1 MDNSVKSRG
10 WVKNAAIIFLSVL
23 LVLTFFSNTIMNRS
37 LPEVATVNVVND
49 AITAR
54 VRGTGTVT
62 AQASYQVKAPTT
74 RKIQSV
80 MIRSGQ
86 EVSQGDVLFILNDGD
101 SAELDAAS
109 ETLRKLQLSYDQTA
123 VSLPSFDYTADR
135 KNIERAKAAEA
146 AAQADMQKALDNLA
160 NSQEGADLAFYESEL
175 QARTMALNKAM
186 AALEETKAAVAKERE
201 TAWGDVT
208 ELNAWVK
215 LLQQNIDRKGSLTVT
230 KQVPVGAST
239 VAFWSDAAMDGVIH
253 LPSFMPAAN
262 YRIVALAELVE
273 QQGEGQT
280 PPEQQTPSE
289 QQTPPEQQGESN
301 MLLMTTQPEST
312 QGDQTAPENPPAA
325 EPTQPAVE
333 PTVTA
338 EPQPQATAE
347 PTVPETPVTP
357 TTEPTPEPTTP
368 VVVVVVTTPEP
379 TVTETPVTPTIEPIP
394 GPTEAPTVEV
404 TYIQNFDI
412 DVNGLTDGEKELL
425 RDRLDKFNREVFNL
439 VTGSETE
446 IGANKMQALEY
457 EIYNV
462 RQAIES
468 LSQTDP
474 RISQAEAAVDAAQAE
489 LDAITSLLGGYAADY
504 NNAKAAYE
512 EAKKTR
518 ETLETNL
525 NNSMI
530 SNSKSAA
537 GTSLTLQDLAYQIER
552 AKKELEE
559 ISGGE
564 QNQIIAPV
572 GGIIDA
578 VNYTAGSTPEK
589 DQILCTIEVPDL
601 GYALSFSVTNEQA
614 RRLRVGDTAT
624 VTNYYWGSEINA
636 TLESIRTDPKNPQT
650 NKLLNF
656 TVTGDV
662 NPGSELTLSVGSK
675 SQNYDIVVP
684 NSAIRTDANG
694 SFVLAIEAKNSPL
707 GNRYYAKRVDV
718 TVLAS
723 DDINSA
729 VTGDLGFGDFVITTS
744 SRPIKSGD
752 MVRMAN

>member
-1 MDNSVKSRG
+1 MENSVKNRG

-37 LPEVATVNVVND
+37 LPEVATANITSD

-135 KNIERAKAAEA
+135 NNIERAKQAEKD
-146 AAQADMQKALDNLA
+146 AQEDMQKALDNLA
-160 NSQEGADLAFYESEL
+160 NSKEGADMAFYESEL
-175 QARTMALNKAM
+175 QARTMALNKAL
-186 AALEETKAAVAKERE
+186 AALEETKAMVARERE
-201 TAWGDVT
+201 AAWGDVT

-215 LLQQNIDRKGSLTVT
+215 LLQKNIDRKSSLTVT
-230 KQVPVGAST
+230 KQMPVGAST
-239 VAFWSDAAMDGVIH
+239 VAFWSDTLMDGVIH
-253 LPSFMPAAN
+253 LQSYMPASN
-262 YRIVALAELVE
+262 YRIVALADMVE
-273 QQGEGQT
+273 QPGEGQT
-280 PPEQQTPSE
+280 APEQA
-289 QQTPPEQQGESN
+289 GGD
-301 MLLMTTQPEST
+301 LVMTTQPENT
-312 QGDQTAPENPPAA
+312 PPEQTPPENPPA
-325 EPTQPAVE
+325 VD
-333 PTVTA
+333 
-338 EPQPQATAE
+338 PQPQQTEAPQQTE
-347 PTVPETPVTP
+347 QPPEIEQPQQTEVPQQTEQPA
-357 TTEPTPEPTTP
+357 TEPQQTEQPP
-368 VVVVVVTTPEP
+368 VV
-379 TVTETPVTPTIEPIP
+379 TIQ
-394 GPTEAPTVEV
+394 PTESESPTVEV
-404 TYIQNFDI
+404 TFIQDFAIITD
-412 DVNGLTDGEKELL
+412 GLTDGEKELL
-425 RDRLDKFNREVFNL
+425 RDRLDKYNREVFNL

-457 EIYNV
+457 EIYNA
-462 RQAIES
+462 RQALEALS
-468 LSQTDP
+468 LIDP
-474 RISQAEAAVDAAQAE
+474 RISQAQAAVDAAQAE
-489 LDAITSLLGGYAADY
+489 LDAITNLLGGYAADY

-552 AKKELEE
+552 AKKELEAL
-559 ISGGE
+559 SGGE
-564 QNQIIAPV
+564 QNQIVAPV

-601 GYALSFSVTNEQA
+601 GYALSFSVTNDQA

-624 VTNYYWGSEINA
+624 VTNYYWGSEIKA

-656 TVTGDV
+656 TVSGDV

-707 GNRYYAKRVDV
+707 GNRYYATRVDV

>member
-1 MDNSVKSRG
+1 MENSVKSRG

-37 LPEVATVNVVND
+37 LPEVATANVTSD

-86 EVSQGDVLFILNDGD
+86 EVSQGDVLFILSDGD
-101 SAELDAAS
+101 SAELDEAS
-109 ETLRKLQLSYDQTA
+109 ENLRKLQLSYDQTA
-123 VSLPSFDYTADR
+123 VSLPSFDYTLDR
-135 KNIERAKAAEA
+135 KNIERAKEAEA
-146 AAQADMQKALDNLA
+146 AAQEDMQKALDNLA
-160 NSQEGADLAFYESEL
+160 NSQEGADMAFYESEL
-175 QARTMALNKAM
+175 QARTMALNKAL
-186 AALEETKAAVAKERE
+186 ASLEETKATVARERE
-201 TAWGDVT
+201 AAWGDVT
-208 ELNAWVK
+208 EINAWVK
-215 LLQQNIDRKGSLTVT
+215 LLQKNIDRKSSLTVT
-230 KQVPVGAST
+230 RKMPVGANT
-239 VAFWSDAAMDGVIH
+239 VAFWSDAPMDGVIR
-253 LPSFMPAAN
+253 LSSFMPAAN
-262 YRIVALAELVE
+262 YRIVALAELE
-273 QQGEGQT
+273 EQQGEGQQGEGQQGEGQT
-280 PPEQQTPSE
+280 PPTQGQT
-289 QQTPPEQQGESN
+289 TPEQQPAGGN
-301 MLLMTTQPEST
+301 LLMTGTPVGTEGQ
-312 QGDQTAPENPPAA
+312 NPPATDPTQA
-325 EPTQPAVE
+325 TTEPTAV
-333 PTVTA
+333 PTVT
-338 EPQPQATAE
+338 EPPQATAE
-347 PTVPETPVTP
+347 PTSVPTV
-357 TTEPTPEPTTP
+357 TEPTPEPTTP
-368 VVVVVVTTPEP
+368 VVIVVVTTPEP

-439 VTGSETE
+439 ITGSETE
-446 IGANKMQALEY
+446 IGAKKMQTLENEIYNARQALE
-457 EIYNV
+457 
-462 RQAIES
+462 S
-468 LSQTDP
+468 LSTTDP
-474 RISQAEAAVDAAQAE
+474 RVSQAEAAVAAAQAD

-504 NNAKAAYE
+504 NSAKTAYE
-512 EAKKTR
+512 EAKKNR

-530 SNSKSAA
+530 TNSKSAA
-537 GTSLTLQDLAYQIER
+537 STSLTLQDLAYQIEK
-552 AKKELEE
+552 AKKDLEE
-559 ISGGE
+559 LSGGE

-624 VTNYYWGSEINA
+624 VTNYYWGSEITA

-684 NSAIRTDANG
+684 NSSIRTDANG

-707 GNRYYAKRVDV
+707 GNRYYANRVDV

-723 DDINSA
+723 DDMNSA
-729 VTGDLGFGDFVITTS
+729 VTGDLGYGDFVVTTS

-752 MVRMAN
+752 MVRMAT